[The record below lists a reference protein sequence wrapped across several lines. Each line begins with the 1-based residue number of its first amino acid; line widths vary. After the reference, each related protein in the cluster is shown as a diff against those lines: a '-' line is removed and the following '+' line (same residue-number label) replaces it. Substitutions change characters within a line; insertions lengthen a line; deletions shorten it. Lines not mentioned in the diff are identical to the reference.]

1 MTILTKD
8 AEGESIKGLWVRVR
22 EYLRYRL
29 GQWELVRSHIRKWP
43 CSRRAKSQV
52 AP

>member
-1 MTILTKD
+1 MTIL
-8 AEGESIKGLWVRVR
+8 AEETDGDSIEGLWVRVR

-43 CSRRAKSQV
+43 CLRRARSRNE
-52 AP
+52 